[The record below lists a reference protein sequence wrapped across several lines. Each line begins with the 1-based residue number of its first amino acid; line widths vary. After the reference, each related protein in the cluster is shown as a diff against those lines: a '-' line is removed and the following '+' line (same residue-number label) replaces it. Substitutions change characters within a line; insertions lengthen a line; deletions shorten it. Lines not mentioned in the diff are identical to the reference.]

1 MRYPG
6 AMRILIIEDQ
16 DEMRQAVARRLRS
29 DGHGVDE
36 AEDLGTAQSFVQSYR
51 YDVVV
56 LDRILPD
63 GDGLDWLF
71 RWRGREV
78 STPVLFLTAKDQ
90 VADRVDGFEAGG
102 DDYLVKPFAM
112 EELVARLSALAR
124 RGVEPRPTRLTVA
137 DLHIDLARREVRRG
151 GVLLTLRPKEFGVLE
166 LLVRRRGRVV
176 TRDEIL
182 GSCWGEELE
191 PASNVEEVVV
201 ASLRRKLGPPSL
213 IRTVRGSGYLLEAP
227 RALD

>member
-1 MRYPG
+1 
-6 AMRILIIEDQ
+6 MRILIIEDQ
-16 DEMRQAVARRLRS
+16 DAMRQAIARRLRA

-36 AEDLGTAQSFVQSYR
+36 AEDLGTGESFVESYR

-56 LDRILPD
+56 LDRMLPD

-112 EELVARLSALAR
+112 EELVVRLGALAR
-124 RGVEPRPTRLTVA
+124 RGEAAQPSRLSVA
-137 DLHIDLARREVRRG
+137 DLEMDLARREVRRA
-151 GVLLTLRPKEFGVLE
+151 GVLLTLRPKELTVLE
-166 LLVRRRGRVV
+166 LLISRHGRVV
-176 TRDEIL
+176 SRGEIIE
-182 GSCWGEELE
+182 SCWGEEHE
-191 PASNVEEVVV
+191 PTSNVEEVVV